1 MKIKIKQIKIMV
13 KEAVRIGNIVKDS
26 LRLAE
31 FYDHIEDGG
40 TSNLDSCLVEFENS
54 SKKFIEIVNE
64 VSGGNVKSS
73 SKSYHWIAI
82 NDGSQG
88 YKRTKKAEVVC
99 DYLKSHGI
107 NAHVEYNLD

>member
-1 MKIKIKQIKIMV
+1 MV
-13 KEAVRIGNIVKDS
+13 KEAVRIGNIVRDS
-26 LRLAE
+26 LRIAE
-31 FYDHIEDGG
+31 FYNHIEDGG
-40 TSNLDSCLVEFENS
+40 ASNLDSCLVEFENS

-64 VSGGNVKSS
+64 VSGGNVTSYGKSF
-73 SKSYHWIAI
+73 HWITI

-107 NAHVEYNLD
+107 KAYVEYNLD

>member
-1 MKIKIKQIKIMV
+1 MNIKINEKMV
-13 KEAVRIGNIVKDS
+13 KEAVRIGNIVKDA
-26 LRLAE
+26 LRLSE

-64 VSGGNVKSS
+64 VSGGNVISYGKSF
-73 SKSYHWIAI
+73 HWITI